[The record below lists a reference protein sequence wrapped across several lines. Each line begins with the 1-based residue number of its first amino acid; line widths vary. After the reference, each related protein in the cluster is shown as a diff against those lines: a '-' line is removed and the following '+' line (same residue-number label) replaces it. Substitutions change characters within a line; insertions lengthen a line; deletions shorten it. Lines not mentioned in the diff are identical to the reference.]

1 MSMPGE
7 PQIGLPGNHIVERI
21 KQEAGIEMA
30 LTGTEAF
37 LAGTAINFVG
47 GLFGRRSAKKQR
59 AREEAFL
66 KMKYEQYDLPLWEMG
81 KQRLIAERDEI
92 LRSILLKKSNE
103 EKLAKFKDANNLRT
117 YKHALQIHQL
127 KVRNQQKLY
136 EKSERLY
143 KGAVE
148 SAKDQAALEF
158 VENSKAAAYKQEEL
172 LVESIMARGKARAKG
187 RAGVSAAK
195 AAQTQLYDEG
205 RQVELLVEN
214 LINAQRDTNL
224 SMQAAI
230 SAADAQR
237 MLKPE
242 APPAPLKPAET
253 PIADYIFPRYLQDF
267 DFGPKPIMGIAST
280 PVPSMGSVIA
290 NAAGAGFSA
299 YANTYSGNVTDTSYG
314 TGIQN
319 NTYAR
324 SSDVELKENITY
336 IDQSPDGHAIYEWN
350 YKGEPTTKRY
360 QGAIAQDL
368 LKTAPYAVVEM
379 DNGYLGVK
387 YNEIDINFTRV

>member
-1 MSMPGE
+1 
-7 PQIGLPGNHIVERI
+7 
-21 KQEAGIEMA
+21 MA
-30 LTGTEAF
+30 WQF
-37 LAGTAINFVG
+37 LAGAGLTALG
-47 GLFGRRSAKKQR
+47 GLFGRNDQKKQR
-59 AREEAFL
+59 RREEAFL
-66 KMKYEQYDLPLWEMG
+66 KMKYEEYDIPLWEMG
-81 KQRLIAERDEI
+81 KQRLIAERDEM

-136 EKSERLY
+136 EKSERLFE
-143 KGAVE
+143 GAVE
-148 SAKDQAALEF
+148 GAKDQAALEF
-158 VENSKAAAYKQEEL
+158 QENAKAAAYKNEEV
-172 LVESIMARGKARAKG
+172 LVEGIMARGEARAKG

-224 SMQAAI
+224 NMQAAI

-242 APPAPLKPAET
+242 APPAPLRPAET

-267 DFGPKPIMGIAST
+267 DFGPKPIMGVAST

-290 NAAGAGFSA
+290 NAAGAGFQA
-299 YANTYSGNVTDTSYG
+299 FANQYTGTDQGGYK
-314 TGIQN
+314 QN
-319 NTYAR
+319 NWQWN
-324 SSDVELKENITY
+324 SSNPSY
-336 IDQSPDGHAIYEWN
+336 YEI
-350 YKGEPTTKRY
+350 G
-360 QGAIAQDL
+360 
-368 LKTAPYAVVEM
+368 
-379 DNGYLGVK
+379 
-387 YNEIDINFTRV
+387 